1 LLVGLAGILATASSG
16 AIAALGDTLF
26 PARTLAEGLRQDF
39 APAAHL
45 FLRVRISHPA
55 LAVATAA
62 VLLAVAALIASRDRA
77 GRVRPFA
84 TVAAGLVLGQ
94 LTLGF
99 VNLALLAPTALQLL
113 HLLTADAVWL
123 AFVFLAAAVRA
134 EVRAAADVLAVAA

>member
-1 LLVGLAGILATASSG
+1 LAAILLTASSG

-26 PARTLAEGLRQDF
+26 PARSLAEGLRQDF

-62 VLLAVAALIASRDRA
+62 LLLMVAGMIAGRDSA

-84 TVAAGLVLGQ
+84 TAAAGLVLAQ
-94 LTLGF
+94 LALGF
-99 VNLALLAPTALQLL
+99 VNLAMLAPTALQLL
-113 HLLTADAVWL
+113 HLLCADAVWL
-123 AFVFLAAAVRA
+123 GFVFLTAAVRA
-134 EVRAAADVLAVAA
+134 EARASTTALAAAA